1 MKKLERFYPVHSHSF
16 DTALSE
22 IQSGCKRSHWMWY
35 IFPQLRGLGSSP
47 TAYIYGLS
55 GLEEAQ
61 AFAEDPILGCNLRR
75 ITQAL
80 LDQPKRNAF
89 GIFGDID
96 ALKLRSCMLQTM
108 RCSASFP
115 RACISTLTPLQM
127 RRCTP

>member
-1 MKKLERFYPVHSHSF
+1 MSF
-16 DTALSE
+16 DLQRFKDAQRRSYETAREE
-22 IQSGCKRSHWMWY
+22 IRRGRKRSHWMWY

-96 ALKLRSCMLQTM
+96 AL
-108 RCSASFP
+108 
-115 RACISTLTPLQM
+115 STRPDGIA
-127 RRCTP
+127 